1 MIFGTERRRMKNLI
15 KFLILILCGV
25 ALGKII
31 LLGAGKVELK
41 EFIQEIIIEKVIEV
55 EKEIVVEKDIEVI
68 KIVKEPVYVKVLI
81 EQDIFEVKELG
92 EFKITYYCSCIKCC
106 GKDPSH
112 PEYGI
117 TYSGAKVRE
126 GVTIAVDPKV
136 IPLGSYV
143 YIDGIGF
150 RVAQDTGRLIK
161 GNRIDVY
168 LSSHKRALKA
178 GVDHLDVYVLEVK
191 Q

>member
-1 MIFGTERRRMKNLI
+1 MSNRAVYLT
-15 KFLILILCGV
+15 
-25 ALGKII
+25 
-31 LLGAGKVELK
+31 
-41 EFIQEIIIEKVIEV
+41 IIIAVLIMLISTKPQKTLEVEKLVEVMIETEV

-92 EFKITYYCSCIKCC
+92 EFKITYYCADKVCT

-178 GVDHLDVYVLEVK
+178 GVDHLDVYVLEMK